1 MCDMNDEVSGMDSV
15 IYLLKSQKESLSVKF
30 DVTFKVLDVFAN
42 YIKGVENKDIL
53 SKRLL
58 NDNKTIAV

>member
-30 DVTFKVLDVFAN
+30 DVAFKVLDVFAN

-58 NDNKTIAV
+58 NDNKTITV